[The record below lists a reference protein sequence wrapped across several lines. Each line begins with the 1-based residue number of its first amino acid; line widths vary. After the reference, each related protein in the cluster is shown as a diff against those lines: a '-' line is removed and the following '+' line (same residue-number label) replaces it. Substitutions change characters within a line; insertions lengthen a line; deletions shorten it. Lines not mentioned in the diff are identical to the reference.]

1 MTLRRL
7 LAATVAGALVA
18 LALPTV
24 IPIWGKVEILRG
36 GALMPLALLGLLP
49 LLWALEGT
57 TPKQAFFIGWW
68 AGLSY
73 LTVAIWWVF
82 TAMNTFG
89 GITVGLSLVVLY
101 LLIGYLSA
109 YWGLACGL
117 TRHAVDRLGLPLW
130 VVFPIVWTATEIGR
144 NYVFSGFPWG
154 NLGYTVARDLLA
166 VQFASLFGVY
176 GLAFLIAM
184 CAAALYDLTRRW
196 RPRAAAI
203 VLVVGLVL
211 PHAYGLPRLHAID
224 REIARAPSI
233 RVALLQGNIDQK
245 IKNASKLLG
254 PMTYYQ
260 YRDFVLDRYV
270 ALTRKADQEGADL
283 IAWPEASM
291 PGELPSHPTEI
302 EALVDQPLRAAL
314 LIGSVTLGWEHH
326 KKVLANAALTISR
339 EWRVL
344 GEYDKHHLVP
354 FGEYVPLEK
363 ELHLPI
369 QKVVPDI
376 GFFDHGDELNLLAVD
391 VPGSEGDPPRNVK
404 FGTFICYDA
413 LFPEIGVEFARQD
426 PDFLMNI
433 TNDAWYG
440 YSSAPYQFLSMVAVR
455 AVETGKAM
463 ARPAN
468 TGITAFIDPAGR
480 VVSRTELGLVEGKD
494 DVDVERAIPP
504 ELLWGRVPL
513 LHSRTPYVVIGD
525 TFAYICAALTL
536 AFWVAAR
543 RTNHADRRKP

>member
-7 LAATVAGALVA
+7 LAAAVAGALVA

-24 IPIWGKVEILRG
+24 IPIWGKVEILPG
-36 GALMPLALLGLLP
+36 GALMPLAVLGLLP

-57 TPKQAFFIGWW
+57 TPYQAFFIGWW
-68 AGLSY
+68 SGLCF

-89 GITVGLSLVVLY
+89 GITVGLSLVILY

-117 TRHAVDRLGLPLW
+117 TRHAMVRLRLPLW

-154 NLGYTVARDLLA
+154 NLGYTIARDLLA

-176 GLAFLIAM
+176 GLAFSIAL
-184 CAAALYDLTRRW
+184 CAAALYDLIQRRS
-196 RPRAAAI
+196 PRTAAVA
-203 VLVVGLVL
+203 LAVGLLV
-211 PHAYGLPRLHAID
+211 PHVYGFFRLRAID
-224 REIARAPSI
+224 KQIARAPSI

-245 IKNASKLLG
+245 VKNASKLLG

-260 YRDFVLDRYV
+260 YRDFVLGRYD
-270 ALTRKADQEGADL
+270 ALTRQADDEGADL

-291 PGELPSHPTEI
+291 PGDLPAHPTEI
-302 EALVDQPLRAAL
+302 EPLVDPPLRAAL
-314 LIGSVTLGWEHH
+314 LIGSVTFGIERHR
-326 KKVLANAALTISR
+326 KVLTNSALTISR
-339 EWRVL
+339 DWQVL
-344 GEYDKHHLVP
+344 GQYDKHHLVP

-376 GFFDHGDELNLLAVD
+376 GFFDHGAQLNLLNVD
-391 VPGSEGDPPRNVK
+391 VPGSDGDPPRNVK

-440 YSSAPYQFLSMVAVR
+440 YSSAQYQFLSMVAVR

-494 DVDVERAIPP
+494 DVDVDRALPP
-504 ELLWGRVPL
+504 EILWGRVPL

-525 TFAYICAALTL
+525 AFAYICAALTL
-536 AFWVAAR
+536 AFWVTAR
-543 RTNHADRRKP
+543 RASHAERRKP